1 MLLESNFRASNVFS
15 MTSSFPPCPNH
26 AAKLERHS
34 TFQNKP
40 TKIHYEIR
48 RKSRKVEK
56 GRNSASLAMH
66 ITVTSAT
73 GDAVFPLEIPDDLG
87 VADFKAFCEAQ
98 SDIPSAEMVI
108 LFNGRSMDD
117 DKKKVRTRK
126 AFLKLLIDH

>member
-1 MLLESNFRASNVFS
+1 
-15 MTSSFPPCPNH
+15 MTSSFLPRPITHTLPNWNVIPLFKTNQPKY
-26 AAKLERHS
+26 A
-34 TFQNKP
+34 
-40 TKIHYEIR
+40 IR

-56 GRNSASLAMH
+56 RRHSVSLTMH

-108 LFNGRSMDD
+108 LINGRSMDD
-117 DKKKVRTRK
+117 DKKKART
-126 AFLKLLIDH
+126 

>member
-1 MLLESNFRASNVFS
+1 
-15 MTSSFPPCPNH
+15 
-26 AAKLERHS
+26 
-34 TFQNKP
+34 
-40 TKIHYEIR
+40 
-48 RKSRKVEK
+48 
-56 GRNSASLAMH
+56 MH

-117 DKKKVRTRK
+117 DKKKARTQK
-126 AFLKLLIDH
+126 ACQKFLINH